1 MYLLIT
7 IIRNYLFSHH
17 LIQSRK
23 YSDVFVLCVG
33 NIRVGGTGKTPM
45 VEYLIRHLQ
54 NIFPLAVVSLGYKR
68 KMKGLHE
75 IQDTDTAQMV
85 GDEPKQMSEKFPNI
99 KFIVSKD
106 RNEAIDYIRNK
117 YKEIKLIILD
127 DAMQYRKTTPTHTIL
142 LTEYNRPYFSDH
154 IIPYGRLR
162 ESKRE
167 SKRAN
172 TIIVTK
178 CEHGISDKEKREFTK
193 QLDINEDQKVFFSTI
208 KYYMPEDLD
217 KTKSLLFIAGIDN
230 PMPAVDFL
238 QKQDYTV
245 TLLKYPDHHTFT
257 KEDIL
262 QIQNKAKNNYQI
274 ITTEKDAVRLREYDI
289 SFSVLKIE
297 NEIDNNF
304 LDYITNEIR
313 THIRS

>member
-1 MYLLIT
+1 
-7 IIRNYLFSHH
+7 
-17 LIQSRK
+17 
-23 YSDVFVLCVG
+23 
-33 NIRVGGTGKTPM
+33 
-45 VEYLIRHLQ
+45 
-54 NIFPLAVVSLGYKR
+54 
-68 KMKGLHE
+68 
-75 IQDTDTAQMV
+75 
-85 GDEPKQMSEKFPNI
+85 
-99 KFIVSKD
+99 
-106 RNEAIDYIRNK
+106 
-117 YKEIKLIILD
+117 
-127 DAMQYRKTTPTHTIL
+127 
-142 LTEYNRPYFSDH
+142 
-154 IIPYGRLR
+154 
-162 ESKRE
+162 
-167 SKRAN
+167 
-172 TIIVTK
+172 
-178 CEHGISDKEKREFTK
+178 
-193 QLDINEDQKVFFSTI
+193 
-208 KYYMPEDLD
+208 MPEDLD